1 MGQSSRSTGP
11 VDLDSC
17 CFHPS
22 RLEVVRALSVTVL
35 AEEHDLIARLDRVVP
50 LLEVQMTLH
59 CLGQVE
65 LFLRFKLEDVL
76 LVAIAPGEV
85 DRVGHVHAGLR
96 PAQGNVVKEV
106 VG

>member
-1 MGQSSRSTGP
+1 M
-11 VDLDSC
+11 
-17 CFHPS
+17 
-22 RLEVVRALSVTVL
+22 RALPVSIL
-35 AEEHDLIARLDRVVP
+35 AEKHNLIARLDRVVP
-50 LLEVQMTLH
+50 LVEVQMTLH
-59 CLGQVE
+59 RLCQVK

-76 LVAIAPGEV
+76 LIAIAPGEV